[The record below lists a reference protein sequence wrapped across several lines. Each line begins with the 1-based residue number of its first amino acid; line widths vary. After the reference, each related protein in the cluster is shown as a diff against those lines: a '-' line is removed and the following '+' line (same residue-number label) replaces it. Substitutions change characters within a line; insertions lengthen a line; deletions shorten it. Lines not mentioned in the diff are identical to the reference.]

1 MMQATVAQELA
12 VLCSVTYAS
21 LFDYPLTLAQLRES
35 LIGEPAD
42 ERTITEWLATS
53 ALLQTTIEQQDGLY
67 FPRGRRDLLATR
79 TRREALSR
87 ELLDRDR
94 RILRFLSRLPFV
106 RMVALSGSLAHLN
119 AEGGSDLD
127 LFVITS
133 PGRVW
138 CVTLFVLIVARL
150 RGWRRRLC
158 LNYVVSERNLA
169 IEPPDLFSANQ
180 IIHLRPVTGESIY
193 RRFLAANP
201 FVTGHYPNFSPR
213 RIDALAGAARPRRV
227 TTLLEGALSIGLAPL
242 ADRASR
248 FLYGWHLRRRSTAWK
263 SRDQVRLERE
273 CLKLH
278 TSSHRA
284 DTMARYEAA
293 LEGALATT
301 PPKRMVRTG

>member
-1 MMQATVAQELA
+1 M
-12 VLCSVTYAS
+12 
-21 LFDYPLTLAQLRES
+21 
-35 LIGEPAD
+35 IAD
-42 ERTITEWLATS
+42 WLATS
-53 ALLQTTIEQQDGLY
+53 PLLQATIEQQDGLN

-79 TRREALSR
+79 RRREALSR
-87 ELLDRDR
+87 DLLDRDG

-158 LNYVVSERNLA
+158 LNYVVSERSLA
-169 IEPPDLFSANQ
+169 IEPADLFSANQ
-180 IIHLRPVTGESIY
+180 IIHLRPVSGEAVY
-193 RRFLAANP
+193 RRFLSTNT
-201 FVTGHYPNFSPR
+201 FLSGYYPNFSPR
-213 RIDALAGAARPRRV
+213 RVDAAVSASRPSAVKR
-227 TTLLEGALSIGLAPL
+227 LLEMALSIGIAPL
-242 ADRASR
+242 ADRVSQL
-248 FLYGWHLRRRSTAWK
+248 LYGWHLHRRSTTWK

-293 LEGALATT
+293 VDRAVAFAPQLTSA
-301 PPKRMVRTG
+301 R

>member
-1 MMQATVAQELA
+1 MMQATGAQELA
-12 VLCSVTYAS
+12 VLRSVTYAS
-21 LFDYPLTLAQLRES
+21 LFDYPLTLPQLRES
-35 LIGEPAD
+35 LIGERAD
-42 ERTITEWLATS
+42 EGTIADWLATS
-53 ALLQTTIEQQDGLY
+53 ALLRATIEREDGLL

-79 TRREALSR
+79 ARREALSR

-94 RILRFLSRLPFV
+94 QVLRFLSHLPFV

-138 CVTLFVLIVARL
+138 CVTLCVLIVARL

-158 LNYVVSERNLA
+158 LNYVISERNLA
-169 IEPPDLFSANQ
+169 IQPADLFSANQ
-180 IIHLRPVTGESIY
+180 IIHLRPVTGEDVY
-193 RRFLAANP
+193 RRFLDANAFVAA
-201 FVTGHYPNFSPR
+201 HYPNFSPR
-213 RIDALAGAARPRRV
+213 RAGAATCASAARRS
-227 TTLLEGALSIGLAPL
+227 LELALSLGIAPL
-242 ADRASR
+242 ADLGSQL
-248 FLYGWHLRRRSTAWK
+248 LYGWHLRRRSAGWR

-284 DTMARYEAA
+284 DTMARYAAA
-293 LEGALATT
+293 LDRALVFASSEQ
-301 PPKRMVRTG
+301 MVKTG